1 MKLSRISLYILSGSI
16 FFTTVETRAQEKLS
30 LEQAV
35 QIALQNNF
43 DIKLSANTVEQSKNN
58 VSRGASALYPV
69 VSGNFSSNT
78 TIQNSKQTLSNG
90 QTQERDNAKNS
101 NLSYGPVSNWKV
113 FDGFEMFARY
123 KQLQELQKLE
133 ESNLQ
138 STIQTTLAGVISNYY
153 DLVQQQQQIR
163 ALSNA
168 LEISK
173 LRLKNSQS
181 RYQIG
186 KAARLEVLAASVDLN
201 ADTSNLLRQRDIY
214 RNTRIRMN
222 ELLARDISTEFIVA
236 DSILI
241 KSDLKLADLQTSA
254 IQQNP
259 ALKAALLNQRIAEL
273 NLKQVSANRYPDI
286 SVNTGYNFSK
296 STSALGFAQKS
307 SGRGLNYGVTAS
319 INIFSG
325 FLQKRNE
332 KGARLEI
339 DNSRLEYSRSL
350 QSVQAQ
356 LASLFQSYQTN
367 LELVKLEQH
376 NVEVAKQNL
385 DITLE
390 KFKLGSVAP
399 LEFREA
405 QRNYI
410 EASARYTNAQYQAKL
425 AEITLKQVA
434 GTLTFD

>member
-58 VSRGASALYPV
+58 VSRGVSALYPV
-69 VSGNFSSNT
+69 VIGNFSSNT

-101 NLSYGPVSNWKV
+101 NLSYGPVLNWKV

-138 STIQTTLAGVISNYY
+138 STIQATLAGVISNYY
-153 DLVQQQQQIR
+153 DLVQQQQQIQ

-201 ADTSNLLRQRDIY
+201 ADTSNLLHQRDIY

-241 KSDLKLADLQTSA
+241 KPDLKLADLQTSA